1 MIQPILSP
9 PSPEDMARLAEVDR
23 LVAEAHAKVE
33 EAMALLLA
41 GGSGQVGGDEGNVN
55 AVRYMNEWQN
65 LSGWLEA
72 SPVRAFHYAV
82 RNEWTGGQLS
92 GPGTQNVVRWPV
104 DFGDRIS
111 E

>member
-1 MIQPILSP
+1 MIRPILSP
-9 PSPEDMARLAEVDR
+9 PSPEDLARLAEVDR

-33 EAMALLLA
+33 EALALLLA
-41 GGSGQVGGDEGNVN
+41 GGSGQVGGEECKAN
-55 AVRYMNEWQN
+55 AVKYMNEWQN
-65 LSGWLEA
+65 LSGWLA
-72 SPVRAFHYAV
+72 VSPNRAYHYAV

-92 GPGTQNVVRWPV
+92 GPGSQNVVRWPV

>member
-1 MIQPILSP
+1 M
-9 PSPEDMARLAEVDR
+9 
-23 LVAEAHAKVE
+23 E

-41 GGSGQVGGDEGNVN
+41 GGSGQADGMNN
-55 AVRYMNEWQN
+55 ITAVKYMNEWQN
-65 LSGWLEA
+65 LSDWLGA

-82 RNEWTGGQLS
+82 QNVWTGGQLS
-92 GPGTQNVVRWPV
+92 GPGSQNVVRWPV